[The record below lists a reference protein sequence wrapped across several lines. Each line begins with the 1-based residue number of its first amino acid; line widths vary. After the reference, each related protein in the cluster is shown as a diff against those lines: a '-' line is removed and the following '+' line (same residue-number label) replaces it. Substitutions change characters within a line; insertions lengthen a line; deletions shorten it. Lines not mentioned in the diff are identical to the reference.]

1 MNPEPRAAPSVP
13 PPAPP
18 PVSTTGRPGGLPRW
32 TGKPVRRLTS
42 AELAEALE
50 YLERHRPDDDV
61 LGRAL
66 AGEFA
71 RRTAAA
77 EFARR
82 AAADRVRVP
91 GSRIPDIRVPD
102 ALVPD
107 GRASD
112 RRGLDDAPGRER
124 AFGAFP
130 PGTPASPDLD
140 GPGRPPL
147 TPPPGHPRTP
157 R

>member
-1 MNPEPRAAPSVP
+1 MSTEPRAAP
-13 PPAPP
+13 PAVSS
-18 PVSTTGRPGGLPRW
+18 PVSPAGRLGALPRW
-32 TGKPVRRLTS
+32 TGKPVRRLTA

-82 AAADRVRVP
+82 AAADRGRALDDVP
-91 GSRIPDIRVPD
+91 GGER
-102 ALVPD
+102 AL
-107 GRASD
+107 RAS
-112 RRGLDDAPGRER
+112 
-124 AFGAFP
+124 P
-130 PGTPASPDLD
+130 PAAPASPDPD
-140 GPGRPPL
+140 GPRPPLASPPGRPP
-147 TPPPGHPRTP
+147 PSQ
-157 R
+157 